1 MPTLFW
7 DIETR
12 SVVSLETAG
21 ASRYAS
27 DPTTE
32 ILCVGYAIDD
42 NDPKI
47 WLLGDP
53 IPPEIETATHVVA
66 HNFQFERA
74 ILTHKLEPLGWP
86 RIPLER
92 QRCSMTLCLVNA
104 LPGALDNAATA
115 LGIPLQK
122 DREGYKL
129 MRKMS
134 RPLPRRKGDPP
145 DFIRW
150 HDNAKDR
157 KRLQEYCKRDV
168 ELERLVY
175 RALPPLSPSEQALF
189 VLDAVINQRGFHV
202 DVELARAA
210 RAIAH
215 AERSAINKEITEI
228 TEGEITT
235 VDQVAR
241 ILAFI
246 RRHGHPISSLSKR
259 SVSGILAHEP
269 GDAERL
275 LELRRAGARASV
287 RKLDALLASV
297 DADNR
302 LRGTLRFH
310 AASTGRWSGR
320 GYQPQNLKKVEKET
334 STPRSTPSWP
344 ATWIGSRN

>member
-1 MPTLFW
+1 MSLASGQATSGSDLLRCTMPTLFW

-47 WLLGDP
+47 WLLFDP

-150 HDNAKDR
+150 HDDPKDR
-157 KRLQEYCKRDV
+157 ERLYDYCRRDV
-168 ELERLVY
+168 AVERLLF
-175 RALPPLSPSEQALF
+175 RALPTLPASEQAVF
-189 VLDAVINQRGFHV
+189 ALDAVINQRGFHV
-202 DVELARAA
+202 DVALAQAA
-210 RAIAH
+210 RNIARN
-215 AERSAINKEITEI
+215 ERLAINAEINAHTDGAI
-228 TEGEITT
+228 TS
-235 VDQVAR
+235 VDQVA
-241 ILAFI
+241 
-246 RRHGHPISSLSKR
+246 K
-259 SVSGILAHEP
+259 
-269 GDAERL
+269 
-275 LELRRAGARASV
+275 
-287 RKLDALLASV
+287 
-297 DADNR
+297 
-302 LRGTLRFH
+302 
-310 AASTGRWSGR
+310 
-320 GYQPQNLKKVEKET
+320 
-334 STPRSTPSWP
+334 
-344 ATWIGSRN
+344 

>member
-1 MPTLFW
+1 MSLASGQATAGSDLLRCTMPTLFW

-129 MRKMS
+129 MRRCRGHCRAVRATRRTSFVGMTTRKTANASRNIANATSSSSAWYIAHCPRCRLPSKRCSSSTPSSTSADFMSTSSSPGPRARSPTPSGSRSTWRSPRSPRARS
-134 RPLPRRKGDPP
+134 RPLTK
-145 DFIRW
+145 
-150 HDNAKDR
+150 
-157 KRLQEYCKRDV
+157 
-168 ELERLVY
+168 
-175 RALPPLSPSEQALF
+175 S
-189 VLDAVINQRGFHV
+189 RGFSHLYA
-202 DVELARAA
+202 DMDM
-210 RAIAH
+210 
-215 AERSAINKEITEI
+215 S
-228 TEGEITT
+228 
-235 VDQVAR
+235 
-241 ILAFI
+241 F
-246 RRHGHPISSLSKR
+246 P
-259 SVSGILAHEP
+259 
-269 GDAERL
+269 
-275 LELRRAGARASV
+275 ASPN
-287 RKLDALLASV
+287 ALLPLCSHT
-297 DADNR
+297 N
-302 LRGTLRFH
+302 
-310 AASTGRWSGR
+310 
-320 GYQPQNLKKVEKET
+320 
-334 STPRSTPSWP
+334 P
-344 ATWIGSRN
+344 ATQCDNYWSSAEKAPVHRCASSTHC